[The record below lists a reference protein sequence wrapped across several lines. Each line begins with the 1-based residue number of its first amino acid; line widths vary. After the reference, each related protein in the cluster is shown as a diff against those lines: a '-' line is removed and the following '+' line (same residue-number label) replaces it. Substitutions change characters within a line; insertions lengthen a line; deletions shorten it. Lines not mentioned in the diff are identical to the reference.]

1 MYSLKCS
8 ASFDSAHFLSDYE
21 GKCANIHGHRWV
33 VEAVFCGKDLRNSGS
48 QRGMLVDFGDIKG
61 VLREI
66 AAGFDHSL
74 IYEKGSLKDS
84 TILALKDENF
94 KLVELD
100 VRPTA

>member
-1 MYSLKCS
+1 
-8 ASFDSAHFLSDYE
+8 
-21 GKCANIHGHRWV
+21 
-33 VEAVFCGKDLRNSGS
+33 
-48 QRGMLVDFGDIKG
+48 MLVDFGDIKG